1 MTHAKAKKTASSKLR
16 SKLESLRR
24 EIKADVKKLHY
35 LYVNNL
41 VCDVKVNPRD
51 FYRYINSQ
59 TGFKLVI

>member
-24 EIKADVKKLHY
+24 EIKAYVKKLHY

-41 VCDVKVNPRD
+41 VGDIKVNPKD
-51 FYRYINSQ
+51 FCRYINSQ
-59 TGFKLVI
+59 TRFKLVI